1 MTSNIAE
8 SLKTLLNQLYEE
20 RDKTKAQLDSLE
32 KAISDMEGT
41 YSELLSLTV
50 SPVVEKVDKPK
61 KITLRVKGKVRINPS
76 KEKVAKIVRQMLED
90 SDKPLS
96 RSEIYKSLDRQG
108 IKIWGK
114 DPEMVL
120 STMLWR
126 AGPELGIE
134 NKKGVGYILKGKDY
148 GILS

>member
-1 MTSNIAE
+1 MSFDIAQ
-8 SLKTLLNQLYEE
+8 SLKTLLDQLHEE
-20 RDKTKAQLDSLE
+20 RDKLKSQLASIE

-41 YSELLSLTV
+41 YSELTAGEIA
-50 SPVVEKVDKPK
+50 PVVDKSK
-61 KITLRVKGKVRINPS
+61 KMPVRVGGKIRINPS

-90 SDKPLS
+90 SEKPLS

-134 NKKGVGYILKGKDY
+134 NRKGVGYVLQGKDY
-148 GILS
+148 KVIL